1 MFQFLRNS
9 HRCTYRP
16 SVRLLLLLFL
26 FSSFSGACSTNSA
39 EQEIDFKDNIADTR
53 PDTLK
58 TRKSATKAPVQIDF
72 LGNPFLADYDQS
84 RKLDAY
90 FARINSDFTVE
101 AEPIPNIHKTQ
112 ITDTIYII
120 RFGSSMIELYAP
132 TQTGDLLL
140 QVADIQGNGISLR
153 NNMKVGM
160 SQPEL
165 MNKLKNFDVR
175 ILQTNAEI
183 VATSISTDGAPAAI
197 RFLLKNGKV
206 SRIRYEGYVD

>member
-1 MFQFLRNS
+1 MFQFFHNSLR
-9 HRCTYRP
+9 CPFRP
-16 SVRLLLLLFL
+16 SVRLFLLLFL
-26 FSSFSGACSTNSA
+26 FSSFSGACSTETA
-39 EQEIDFKDNIADTR
+39 DQEAALEERAVEVKV
-53 PDTLK
+53 DTLK
-58 TRKSATKAPVQIDF
+58 AKRAPAKSPVQIDF
-72 LGNPFLADYDQS
+72 LGNPFMADYNQS

-90 FARINSDFTVE
+90 FAKINSDFTVD
-101 AEPIPNIHKTQ
+101 AEPIQNIHKAD

-120 RFGSSMIELYAP
+120 RFGTSMIELYAP

-165 MNKLKNFDVR
+165 MNKLKTFDVR

-183 VATSISTDGAPAAI
+183 VATSTTTDGAPAAI